1 MNIISG
7 IGAIFLV
14 LTILMMKESE
24 SKSVAYIGLGIIIVA
39 RLAAG
44 SEGIEESTAVLLIVG
59 IVSVVIAI
67 QYYKAKRYKDIYDDI
82 EKEITSLRAQ
92 EELERFQVNQELL
105 LIYNEERNHSLALA
119 EKEFNNKVERIK
131 LLFDQNKISSE
142 NYEKSIKGI
151 EEKYLETKNSLYGD
165 V

>member
-1 MNIISG
+1 
-7 IGAIFLV
+7 
-14 LTILMMKESE
+14 
-24 SKSVAYIGLGIIIVA
+24 A

-131 LLFDQNKISSE
+131 LLFDQNKISS
-142 NYEKSIKGI
+142 
-151 EEKYLETKNSLYGD
+151 
-165 V
+165 